1 MGNLDSLSPNANT
14 VSLFKDGV
22 RASQPQPLPESMK
35 GKPLFPAVTFRNMTL
50 RAHFG
55 PTPLQPLP
63 FKCMCVGD
71 AAKADVLVNKD
82 EKPKKDQK
90 YEVLFPVG
98 LPEEGTYDWL
108 DRFLAQNRNYSEI
121 SDRAIIQW
129 ATKSGIRQSERK
141 GMNFGIPLLD
151 DFSVQHILKEVIP
164 TMQRNFVVVDVKG
177 NLLADERKAAI
188 ARFAD
193 SDFKKVAHVLI
204 GEPSAD
210 FKKYVQGIV
219 LKDKQEK
226 ADRKKKL
233 EVERKKAEELKKRK
247 ALEAKKAREAK
258 AGKKNGEAAE
268 EGGEKD
274 AEKDAEK
281 EEKEEKGEE
290 KVEEEK
296 KEEEPAEPEVEIK
309 VELTEEEKKLW
320 FRKSPVSEIGSK
332 ELSALFSQFTIPA
345 KTEGFADIKFA
356 FQQEK
361 KAQEYLSQWISQK
374 KLTQRVESLTPG
386 DWFKQQKTE
395 WEKLVNEWKRK
406 QHDFKD
412 GSKKRLL

>member
-1 MGNLDSLSPNANT
+1 M
-14 VSLFKDGV
+14 
-22 RASQPQPLPESMK
+22 
-35 GKPLFPAVTFRNMTL
+35 
-50 RAHFG
+50 
-55 PTPLQPLP
+55 
-63 FKCMCVGD
+63 
-71 AAKADVLVNKD
+71 
-82 EKPKKDQK
+82 
-90 YEVLFPVG
+90 
-98 LPEEGTYDWL
+98 
-108 DRFLAQNRNYSEI
+108 
-121 SDRAIIQW
+121 
-129 ATKSGIRQSERK
+129 
-141 GMNFGIPLLD
+141 GIPLLD

-164 TMQRNFVVVDVKG
+164 TMQRNFLVVDVKG
-177 NLLADERKAAI
+177 NLLADERKASI

-210 FKKYVQGIV
+210 FKTYVQGIV

-281 EEKEEKGEE
+281 EEKEEKEEE
-290 KVEEEK
+290 KIEEEK
-296 KEEEPAEPEVEIK
+296 KEEEPAEPEVEVK

-320 FRKSPVSEIGSK
+320 FRKSTVSEISSK
-332 ELSALFSQFTIPA
+332 ELSALFSQFTIPT
-345 KTEGFADIKFA
+345 KTEGFADVKFA

-386 DWFKQQKTE
+386 DWFKQQKTD
-395 WEKLVNEWKRK
+395 WEKLVTEWKRK

-412 GSKKRLL
+412 GSKKRLIEQKRKDAAAKKKKEEEKKKADEGEEKKKARRLVQTA